1 MQGGESVPGR
11 AAGATD
17 SGLCGG
23 WGLGGEDTDRPF
35 ECGTPRSILETL
47 ALHGH
52 ALSGEVAFPGQN
64 QAKQRDGPVS
74 VIHSHSWTV
83 SSKS

>member
-1 MQGGESVPGR
+1 MQGGESVPDR

-17 SGLCGG
+17 SGLWRG

-35 ECGTPRSILETL
+35 ECGTPGSILETL
-47 ALHGH
+47 ALHRH
-52 ALSGEVAFPGQN
+52 ALSGKVAFPGQN
-64 QAKQRDGPVS
+64 QAKRRDGPVS